1 MARYE
6 WSATYDPGGMPFGLS
21 ELQSVTIQKGRVQI
35 TDPFKAATAII
46 TGRDVAA
53 LPTIEI
59 GGEISITVDESSFLF
74 PVEMFLGVVSDIQI
88 TYGQVPAMDIW
99 TIYCEDA
106 LATAGRSFTTGS
118 FSWSAGLTPYEA
130 GEDVMQN
137 AFSGAVTLAGG
148 PFSSS
153 TVSAQSEPDTNVLQ
167 LLNQLAAT
175 EQGYLSSQQP
185 DAIKWIN
192 RAEYI
197 TNPILGDFTDD
208 TLITVNT
215 TAFFNDV
222 VFRSQADSFFDKVVV
237 EPAGLAAQSSGT
249 GSRVYTVKTYDQT
262 TTQAKNLAD
271 YILATLQVQQS
282 VPSTISAI
290 SEIQTN
296 NVLITFFQQT
306 AQGARIGLILRGDSY
321 NLFLEGATVT
331 ATPDQTRFTFNVVSS
346 DALSFFILDSPVFG
360 RLDADRL
367 GF

>member
-6 WSATYDPGGMPFGLS
+6 WSAIYDPAGMPFALV
-21 ELQSVTIQKGRVQI
+21 EIQNVTIQKGRVQI
-35 TDPFKAATAII
+35 TDPFKAGTATI

-59 GGEISITVDESSFLF
+59 GGEISISVDESAFLF
-74 PVEMFLGVVSDIQI
+74 PVEMFYGVVSDIQI
-88 TYGQVPAMDIW
+88 TYGQVPAMDVW

-106 LATAGRSFTTGS
+106 LATAGRSLTTGS
-118 FSWSAGLTPYEA
+118 FSWSAGLTAYEA

-197 TNPILGDFTDD
+197 TNPIVGDFTDG
-208 TLITVNT
+208 TLVTVNT
-215 TAFFNDV
+215 TALFNDV
-222 VFRSQADSFFDKVVV
+222 TFRSQADSFFDKVVV
-237 EPAGLAAQSSGT
+237 EPDGLAAQSSGT

-296 NVLITFFQQT
+296 NVLVTFFAQT
-306 AQGARIGLILRGDSY
+306 AQGARIGLILRGDYYS
-321 NLFLEGATVT
+321 LFLEGATVT
-331 ATPDQTRFTFNVVSS
+331 ATPEQTRFTFNVVSS
-346 DALSFFILDSPVFG
+346 DALSFFILDSTAFG
-360 RLDADRL
+360 RLDSDKL